1 MNVGEE
7 AEDLTGKQRHRSNGS
22 AAEKQTCKKKKKK
35 KKSQRLSAAS
45 AALLNPVEVAGSPVE
60 TASFLYP
67 VCSTLT
73 GPNLAFLVM
82 VCFLGLTCTLRSCVR
97 VTRLHRFPACADSVL
112 CLLIEGIG
120 GEGEGATKS
129 LLGCLPQGLS
139 NSVTQSSASP
149 LAVTPSPIPHPLTPP
164 RSDPSC
170 KGSDSSSSS
179 GTCIQWDHHSASI

>member
-22 AAEKQTCKKKKKK
+22 AAEKQAECKKKKKK
-35 KKSQRLSAAS
+35 KKISEIIGSICGVVKS
-45 AALLNPVEVAGSPVE
+45 SGGAGSPVE

-149 LAVTPSPIPHPLTPP
+149 LAVTPSPTPHPLTPP
-164 RSDPSC
+164 F
-170 KGSDSSSSS
+170 
-179 GTCIQWDHHSASI
+179 